1 MIMMIKSSP
10 SNYKCEWFS
19 NVTNFLF
26 DVLER

>member
-10 SNYKCEWFS
+10 SNYKCEWFL
-19 NVTNFLF
+19 TNFLF